1 MVLAEVELSSLVLGH
16 CLVMDRKIM
25 EVEIHQVEVDHFL
38 DKDFLTGE
46 EVEIRARDRVED
58 ILDNLV
64 VLDFNNLGAV
74 EMDLEVGESHHQVEM
89 DLEVGESHHQVEMGL
104 EVGESHHQEVDL
116 EDRVGLVGLEDL
128 VDRVASRMGLN
139 RVDGIHHSGR
149 KQSGR

>member
-16 CLVMDRKIM
+16 CLVMDRKM
-25 EVEIHQVEVDHFL
+25 EVEIHQMEVDHFL

-64 VLDFNNLGAV
+64 VLDLNNLG
-74 EMDLEVGESHHQVEM
+74 EVEM

-128 VDRVASRMGLN
+128 VDRVVSRMELN
-139 RVDGIHHSGR
+139 QVDGIHHSGR

>member
-64 VLDFNNLGAV
+64 VLDLNNLG
-74 EMDLEVGESHHQVEM
+74 EVEM

-139 RVDGIHHSGR
+139 RVHGIHHSGR

>member
-16 CLVMDRKIM
+16 CLVIDRKM

-64 VLDFNNLGAV
+64 VLDLNNLG
-74 EMDLEVGESHHQVEM
+74 QVEM
-89 DLEVGESHHQVEMGL
+89 DLLDGESHHQVEMGL

-128 VDRVASRMGLN
+128 VDRVDSRMGLN

>member
-16 CLVMDRKIM
+16 CLVMDRKM

-64 VLDFNNLGAV
+64 VLDLNNP
-74 EMDLEVGESHHQVEM
+74 GEVEM

-104 EVGESHHQEVDL
+104 EVGESHHQVDMDL

-128 VDRVASRMGLN
+128 VDRVDSRMGLN

-149 KQSGR
+149 KQSDR

>member
-1 MVLAEVELSSLVLGH
+1 MVLAEVELSSLALGH

-64 VLDFNNLGAV
+64 VLDLNNLG
-74 EMDLEVGESHHQVEM
+74 EVEM

-128 VDRVASRMGLN
+128 VDRVDSRMGLN

-149 KQSGR
+149 KRFGR

>member
-16 CLVMDRKIM
+16 CLVIDRKM

-64 VLDFNNLGAV
+64 VLDLNNLG
-74 EMDLEVGESHHQVEM
+74 EVEM

>member
-16 CLVMDRKIM
+16 SLVMDRKIM

-64 VLDFNNLGAV
+64 VLDLNNLGEV
-74 EMDLEVGESHHQVEM
+74 EMG
-89 DLEVGESHHQVEMGL
+89 LEVGESHHQVEMGL
-104 EVGESHHQEVDL
+104 EVGVSHHQEVDL

-128 VDRVASRMGLN
+128 VDRVVSRMGLN

-149 KQSGR
+149 KRFGR

>member
-64 VLDFNNLGAV
+64 VLDLNNLG
-74 EMDLEVGESHHQVEM
+74 EVEM

-149 KQSGR
+149 KQFGR